1 LYTFL
6 MISFFKEKLKKAAAD
21 LDLVNKERTLL
32 IGEKKKTEETVNKL
46 EIQVSSV
53 ADPDRAFKT

>member
-1 LYTFL
+1 